1 MPVYGIII
9 LTSHCKGG
17 EPMKRPPYVGS
28 LWRMTMHSLH
38 RTSSYHGTSR
48 LRTCCPSDGMTA
60 TSLLSVRLFIT
71 MRHVARRMYRM
82 RRLAH
87 THKSLLLQTVMCA
100 VVITYKRA
108 RTCGHDWSRIFFT
121 NDQRDFPRDN
131 VTATCPLPP

>member
-28 LWRMTMHSLH
+28 LWRMTMQSLH
-38 RTSSYHGTSR
+38 RTPLHNGTPR
-48 LRTCCPSDGMTA
+48 LRTCCPSAGMTA
-60 TSLLSVRLFIT
+60 TSSLSVHPFIT
-71 MRHVARRMYRM
+71 MRHVVGRMYRM
-82 RRLAH
+82 RRVAH

-100 VVITYKRA
+100 VIITYKRA

-121 NDQRDFPRDN
+121 NDQRDFPWSN
-131 VTATCPLPP
+131 IPATCPLTP